1 MRLDRIVDIVN
12 LAWYSVLDQ
21 APNAR
26 KTAPTKFYTAVALLV
41 FTTVVFRSEVLLLL
55 GPFVLQALWNG
66 SATVAKTIHVGLISG
81 LISLGKSP

>member
-1 MRLDRIVDIVN
+1 MVVN

-26 KTAPTKFYTAVALLV
+26 RISPTKFYTAVALLV
-41 FTTVVFRSEVLLLL
+41 FSTVVFRSEVLLLL

-66 SATVAKTIHVGLISG
+66 NATVAKTVHVGLMSG
-81 LISLGKSP
+81 LISLGKSS